1 MTKEIQEILCKAI
14 SDVGLWV
21 WWDSADDCAMIEFDG
36 VLLYDEAKKGKESRS
51 GHIAI
56 RFKNNGFITFLD
68 NGPDDDLTSDWYELL
83 HNDEQEPFTM
93 DPDELFFDD
102 PDYAVK
108 ILHDYKNNNSKET
121 AVTEDKIRNAKH
133 ILAGRCGYVGFILGG
148 DEIQVIGN
156 KGQYKPE
163 EIKAA
168 CEKWWEY
175 WKEYWRVRGTK
186 DAYDQDYA
194 CEVTIPCR

>member
-21 WWDSADDCAMIEFDG
+21 WWDFADDCAMIEFDG
-36 VLLYDEAKKGKESRS
+36 VKGIAHIGIGHATGDEKA
-51 GHIAI
+51 
-56 RFKNNGFITFLD
+56 F
-68 NGPDDDLTSDWYELL
+68 
-83 HNDEQEPFTM
+83 
-93 DPDELFFDD
+93 
-102 PDYAVK
+102 DYAVK

-133 ILAGRCGYVGFILGG
+133 ILSGRCGYVGFILGG